1 MNVHP
6 PPRKRMKSG
15 ITRVRTGCYT
25 CRRRKVKCD
34 EAKPGC
40 RACSQLGLQCEGYA
54 LRYKFCDPQIM
65 NCALGPPA
73 FEPER
78 DSHSQQPLSPPASG
92 PSNQLSYSSR
102 TRTGPDIDDQTI
114 ASHTDARA
122 LEENESSA
130 VDSYNSIS
138 ESGPNTNI
146 VDHLSPPNDTFLDTT
161 TSWLWAATEGFDVRP
176 LSERTARSPH
186 TSDLSSSDESTN
198 PGEYE
203 EPTQIPT
210 MSDAIRPNFNDR
222 AYRSSPLA
230 RMSNPSSLSDYY
242 FSQWHNGVV
251 TLLPPV
257 FRDITAEMPEFQ
269 PLQNAVLA
277 ISAAYVAHL
286 ESLIVRTAHRNRKS
300 YYIPQKDHQYKS
312 LQYYNKV
319 IQGIGRCLGMLP
331 HVNSLHVLAAL
342 LLSYYFEL
350 DSGSFTGGI
359 GHMTVIDRFLSSHGD
374 EIKSH
379 TTGQKLFSTW
389 MSLRS
394 QFVNR
399 YMSSY
404 IPSTSSQSID
414 TFPLDRMITDGC
426 SHHDSIIIMMC
437 DCKLM
442 SRKIILDYCVAR
454 GESRNTG
461 NDSPFDK
468 ILSQMALPK
477 SRKESVSQLAA
488 VDDTYVKSLVEHQT
502 RLDEWH
508 STLELSE
515 LPVESYVSQRQDMTG
530 QATTESDALDI
541 FPYKFHTFEAAMNY
555 TYYAQAQLLCSPDV
569 INRLREPELVVRPFT
584 RKDYPWAELILRITA
599 GLNIA
604 DCIYKNTFSTG
615 ILPTLISCMVICPR
629 SDVASWI
636 EEWIRKVEDFGVPL
650 ESGLPFGIMKR
661 IIRFII
667 NQRENGRDVLLI
679 LPLDTEYAE
688 KSALYQSDFKMHVG
702 ICVKD
707 IHTGKLYNETMEIP
721 EL

>member
-1 MNVHP
+1 MN
-6 PPRKRMKSG
+6 S
-15 ITRVRTGCYT
+15 
-25 CRRRKVKCD
+25 
-34 EAKPGC
+34 A
-40 RACSQLGLQCEGYA
+40 Q
-54 LRYKFCDPQIM
+54 
-65 NCALGPPA
+65 GPPTL
-73 FEPER
+73 EPKR
-78 DSHSQQPLSPPASG
+78 DSPSQQSLSPMALE
-92 PSNQLSYSSR
+92 PSNQSSYSA
-102 TRTGPDIDDQTI
+102 RTGTARDIDSQTI
-114 ASHTDARA
+114 ASHTDAPA
-122 LEENESSA
+122 LEKNESST

-146 VDHLSPPNDTFLDTT
+146 VDHSSPPDNAFLETT
-161 TSWLWAATEGFDVRP
+161 TSWRWAATEGFDVRP
-176 LSERTARSPH
+176 LPERTARSPH
-186 TSDLSSSDESTN
+186 TSDLSSSDESTS
-198 PGEYE
+198 PDKYE
-203 EPTQIPT
+203 EPTQMPT
-210 MSDAIRPNFNDR
+210 MSDAILPNFTGR

-242 FSQWHNGVV
+242 FSQWHNGVA

-257 FRDITAEMPEFQ
+257 FRDITAQMPDFQ

-319 IQGIGRCLGMLP
+319 IQGIGKCFEMLP
-331 HVNSLHVLAAL
+331 QMNSIHVLAAL

-359 GHMTVIDRFLSSHGD
+359 GQMTVIDKFLSSHGD

-379 TTGQKLFSTW
+379 TTGQKLLSTW

-404 IPSTSSQSID
+404 IPSTSSRSID
-414 TFPLDRMITDGC
+414 TFPLNRMITDGC

-454 GESRNTG
+454 GESRNAG
-461 NDSPFDK
+461 NDLPFDK
-468 ILSQMALPK
+468 ILSQMSLPK

-488 VDDTYVKSLVEHQT
+488 VDDSYLESLVEHQAK
-502 RLDEWH
+502 LDEWH

-515 LPVESYVSQRQDMTG
+515 LPVESYVSQRQDSTG
-530 QATTESDALDI
+530 QSTTESDAFDI
-541 FPYKFHTFEAAMNY
+541 LPYRFHTFEAAMNY

-569 INRLREPELVVRPFT
+569 INRLKDPEFVVRPFT
-584 RKDYPWAELILRITA
+584 RKDYPWVELILRITA

-615 ILPTLISCMVICPR
+615 ILPTLISCMVLCPR

-650 ESGLPFGIMKR
+650 EGGLPFGIMKR

-667 NQRENGRDVLLI
+667 NQRENRRDVLLI